1 MLSDQIYEKLNGTHS
16 IRGFITASVAIFDE
30 MIDGLI
36 NRVFRKTDFAV
47 KSVVD
52 SLFETSGPLSDLS
65 IRLKVLL
72 GLGVFEQPI
81 FEDISH
87 FITLKE
93 RLNNDEKEYDFID
106 PTIIEFAQ
114 QLNFVED
121 KNLLDFPQE
130 NVPADSLLFQ
140 MKQQRKEKILRSCLT
155 LAITEIC
162 ENLQIESPL

>member
-1 MLSDQIYEKLNGTHS
+1 MSSDLIYEKLNEAS
-16 IRGFITASVAIFDE
+16 SVRGFIIASVAIFDE
-30 MIDGLI
+30 AIDGLI

-93 RLNNDEKEYDFID
+93 QLNNDEKEYDFVD
-106 PTIIEFAQ
+106 DIIISFAQ
-114 QLNFVED
+114 NLNFVED
-121 KNLLDFPQE
+121 KSLLDFPAEQS
-130 NVPADSLLFQ
+130 PSDSLLFQ
-140 MKQQRKEKILRSCLT
+140 MKQQQKKKLLRSCLT
-155 LAITEIC
+155 LAITDIC
-162 ENLQIESPL
+162 DKLQIESPL